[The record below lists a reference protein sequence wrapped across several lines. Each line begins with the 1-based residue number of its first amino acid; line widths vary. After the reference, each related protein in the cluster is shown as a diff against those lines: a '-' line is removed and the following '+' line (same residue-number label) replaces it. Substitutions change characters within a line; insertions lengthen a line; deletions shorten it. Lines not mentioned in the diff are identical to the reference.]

1 LEPPLTTVR
10 QPLVELGRRAVFKLL
25 SLLDGQIQPTVEK
38 LSVELVVRASVASPQ
53 NPKGGARHASSKKC
67 PSRVHPH

>member
-1 LEPPLTTVR
+1 
-10 QPLVELGRRAVFKLL
+10 
-25 SLLDGQIQPTVEK
+25 LLDGQIQPTVEK

-53 NPKGGARHASSKKC
+53 NPKGGVCHASSKKC